1 MVPPESEYG
10 ALQAVVLQTVIDC
23 GERTVLSVT
32 TVMSHPAKL
41 KGIFVTVTLKVRREL
56 TGLAPWVEGW
66 MVIAG
71 EPAAWTAEIAGA
83 NSTAV
88 NDRLTK
94 TIIGTSNLR
103 LNEFINYAFFD
114 YLNTLRGCTYKTY
127 LARFTGRYPV

>member
-1 MVPPESEYG
+1 MKLVPPESEYCT
-10 ALQAVVLQTVIDC
+10 LQALVLQRVIDC
-23 GERTVLSVT
+23 GERTAGLEIT
-32 TVMSHPAKL
+32 EMSQPAKL
-41 KGIFVTVTLKVRREL
+41 KGIFSTVTLNVRREL

-94 TIIGTSNLR
+94 TIIGTSNL
-103 LNEFINYAFFD
+103 
-114 YLNTLRGCTYKTY
+114 
-127 LARFTGRYPV
+127 